1 MINRYDEY
9 ICRNT
14 NEFIQ
19 KNEINSKNT
28 IIASDELS
36 LPFCISEFW
45 LFVDKKNVP
54 QYSSNSIPAFNAC
67 YAFL

>member
-1 MINRYDEY
+1 MINRYDAY
-9 ICRNT
+9 ICWNT

-19 KNEINSKNT
+19 KNEINSKNK

-36 LPFCISEFW
+36 LPFCISVFG

-54 QYSSNSIPAFNAC
+54 QYSSNLIPAFNAC
-67 YAFL
+67 